1 MVAQF
6 GSDQLRYH
14 RTYFFCFMAT
24 CRLLPVRYATLDT
37 FGRGALLDAGG
48 GFGTIRRGI
57 FFAFGGCNAN
67 HALALALG
75 KGGGVR
81 LCALGPIGNGAGSG
95 MGGGLFEKA
104 NGMTGGSGAGS
115 KPL

>member
-1 MVAQF
+1 MVVFSREQ
-6 GSDQLRYH
+6 S
-14 RTYFFCFMAT
+14 
-24 CRLLPVRYATLDT
+24 RYATLDT
-37 FGRGALLDAGG
+37 FGRGALLDAGF
-48 GFGTIRRGI
+48 GFGTIGRGIFLDAGFGFGTIGRGI

-81 LCALGPIGNGAGSG
+81 LCALGPIGSGAGSG